1 MSLRRGFGKVA
12 LLGAAVVAMAIALVA
27 VLPSLPEVLNPFKE
41 SEVDRTN
48 PAVLHSLSDLA
59 DYHASTGELQVTV
72 DVEKD
77 VKYVPSI
84 IKGERVIYEAIG
96 TVDGV
101 VDLSGL
107 NDDSIVVDEDGTVTV
122 ILPHATLSKVTLDL
136 ERSKIVRRDRGL
148 LDRAAVVVSERVAQ
162 PVAAAVG
169 HLPRRDVPPVV
180 APPRLGQPHPCHEQ
194 PLLEHV
200 RHLEPA
206 LQQPQPHRRRVPVPP
221 FRDPLLRVPPHQE
234 HHPPPDRHLPPLG
247 ERDRLALAA
256 RRAVPLE
263 QVGQVDHEQR
273 VRRRARGWPR
283 QEGPA
288 KLQWHWLKRIPRF
301 T

>member
-148 LDRAAVVVSERVAQ
+148 LDRIGSVFSDNPTSEK
-162 PVAAAVG
+162 
-169 HLPRRDVPPVV
+169 
-180 APPRLGQPHPCHEQ
+180 
-194 PLLEHV
+194 
-200 RHLEPA
+200 A
-206 LQQPQPHRRRVPVPP
+206 LQQAA
-221 FRDPLLRVPPHQE
+221 E
-234 HHPPPDRHLPPLG
+234 KK
-247 ERDRLALAA
+247 LAA
-256 RRAVPLE
+256 AALEAGVLDRAEQNAADDLE
-263 QVGQVDHEQR
+263 RILEASGAKEVV
-273 VRRRARGWPR
+273 VRFADP
-283 QEGPA
+283 EPSSDS
-288 KLQWHWLKRIPRF
+288 
-301 T
+301 